1 MLEET
6 EKDIENFMITISE
19 KDRLLYNLKNMAAKN
34 SYQQVTKE
42 N

>member
-19 KDRLLYNLKNMAAKN
+19 KEAAVQPKK
-34 SYQQVTKE
+34 YGC
-42 N
+42 